1 MIIKSSFSIG
11 ESPIS
16 SVWRKA
22 PELAGFQVTCP
33 LLFAHLLMVYFCDVI
48 GAFKK
53 MGKKLD
59 IVGPLF
65 KLMAAFADVFVFL
78 SQLFMVRAAKSDDG
92 FVFVYVLV
100 FVVVFVC

>member
-22 PELAGFQVTCP
+22 VN
-33 LLFAHLLMVYFCDVI
+33 LLTTICTSADGVVLWCYWCLQEN
-48 GAFKK
+48 GK
-53 MGKKLD
+53 KKLD
-59 IVGPLF
+59 IVGPLLR
-65 KLMAAFADVFVFL
+65 LMAAFVEGVDVFVFL
-78 SQLFMVRAAKSDDG
+78 SPPFMVTVAKTDKG
-92 FVFVYVLV
+92 FVFVFVYVLV